1 MATERRRELLEAI
14 ELAMDSVRRNPM
26 RSFLTILGITIAV
39 TLVIAVTAVIN
50 GLNTRVIGSIEE
62 LGSNIVICYRF
73 PWATLGRP
81 PSEWFTR
88 KELEAEWADE
98 IAQLPNVQA
107 ATATLRIF
115 RPEFG
120 AGTSYVRRDGLRAK
134 NVIIQGG
141 PPEAREVFDIT
152 LLKGRIH
159 TQAEEDHRAMVVVLG
174 YDTARTLFPDPN
186 DDPIDKEVLVDG
198 AALRVI
204 GVYER
209 RKQGLGSG
217 ANPEDNLVSMP
228 LSTLRKLYPNHKDYV
243 IWVKAKSADAIPQ
256 VVDSVRDLLRRKRPL
271 PSNKPDDFA
280 IFTPDA
286 FIELWK
292 QITIAIFAVM
302 FVAAAIALLVGG
314 IGIMNIMLVS
324 VTERTREIGVRK
336 AIGARRSDILRQF
349 LLEAMTI
356 SGIGGIAGIAL
367 GSALALTI
375 RLLAASLPATI
386 SLFWV
391 TTVLLISALIGIGF
405 GIYPAWKAAKL
416 DPVDAL
422 RYE

>member
-1 MATERRRELLEAI
+1 MAEGKSELREAV
-14 ELAMDSVRRNPM
+14 ELALDSVQRNRL
-26 RSFLTILGITIAV
+26 RSALTILGIVIGVAM
-39 TLVIAVTAVIN
+39 VIAITAVIN
-50 GLNTRVIGSIEE
+50 GLNTNVVASVED
-62 LGSNIVICYRF
+62 LGSNIIICYRF
-73 PWATLGRP
+73 PWAQLGRP

-88 KELEAEWADE
+88 KELEAQWADDIE
-98 IAQLPNVQA
+98 HLPGVDA
-107 ATATLRIF
+107 AAATLRIF

-120 AGTSYVRRDGLRAK
+120 AGTSYVRRGGIRAK

-141 PPEAREVFDIT
+141 PPQVQQIFNISLAR
-152 LLKGRIH
+152 GRVH
-159 TQAEEDHRAMVVVLG
+159 TQAEEDHRSPVVVLG
-174 YDTARTLFPDPN
+174 YDTAQTLFPN
-186 DDPIDKEVLVDG
+186 NEDPINQEVLVEG
-198 AALRVI
+198 QALRVI
-204 GVYER
+204 GVFDR
-209 RKQGLGSG
+209 RKQAVGSG

-228 LSTLRKLYPNHKDYV
+228 LSTMRRFYPNQKDYV
-243 IWVKAKSADAIPQ
+243 IWVKAKSADLVPQ
-256 VVDSVRDLLRRKRPL
+256 VVDSVRDLLRRKRRL

-292 QITIAIFAVM
+292 QLTTAIFAVV
-302 FVAAAIALLVGG
+302 FVAASVALLVGA

-349 LLEAMTI
+349 LLEAVTL
-356 SGIGGIAGIAL
+356 SGVGGVIGIAL
-367 GSALALTI
+367 GAAIALVV
-375 RLLAASLPATI
+375 RLLAPSLPASI
-386 SLFWV
+386 SAFWV
-391 TTVLLISALIGIGF
+391 TFALLICGLIGVGF